1 MVVGTL
7 SQNSPSSRLNRRRK
21 RHQQRLIKSVITAIR
36 TEIHRLHPIIH
47 HRVHQAR
54 DVRRI
59 DGRAVDDDGALAAIP
74 ARNRLDRR
82 VVLVI
87 GKAILELDHRVAVAE
102 ERGRAQG
109 ARVED
114 HGRHVRGH
122 GRVRVGRGVVHVRVD
137 RRAGRV
143 VDVVEEDARD
153 RDVGF
158 RVA

>member
-1 MVVGTL
+1 M
-7 SQNSPSSRLNRRRK
+7 
-21 RHQQRLIKSVITAIR
+21 
-36 TEIHRLHPIIH
+36 
-47 HRVHQAR
+47 HQAG
-54 DVRRI
+54 DVGRLDR
-59 DGRAVDDDGALAAIP
+59 RAVDDDGALAAIP

-82 VVLVI
+82 VVLVV
-87 GKAILELDHRVAVAE
+87 GKAIFELDHRVAVAE

-153 RDVGF
+153 RDVGS